1 MLLLADGRLDHG
13 GVEGVWDEGDDEVV
27 LGDGIVQGLLVG
39 DVEGDWGR
47 IFDTLGELLCAFK
60 STAGWG
66 TVSDTEGR
74 LVGGK
79 EFIPTETL
87 TPASLR
93 TSRVGR
99 VTKPAPSMRTFLFS
113 TVSLALDIAYIPEL
127 TYRKETF

>member
-1 MLLLADGRLDHG
+1 MLLLADGGLNHG
-13 GVEGVWDEGDDEVV
+13 GVEGVWDKGDDEVV
-27 LGDGIVQGLLVG
+27 LGDGIVQGLLIG

-47 IFDTLGELLCAFK
+47 VFDALGELLCALK
-60 STAGWG
+60 CTAGWW
-66 TVSDTEGR
+66 TISDVEGR

-79 EFIPTETL
+79 DFVPTETL

-113 TVSLALDIAYIPEL
+113 IVSLTLNIAYIREL